1 MNKTDFNQPHAFASL
16 WRRILL
22 LGLVLIPATI
32 ASQFM
37 REVLPYG
44 GRTGLELAIIIVFGV
59 LFGWISIG
67 LWTSGIGFLSLLL
80 HRDRYNLVRATGAMR
95 AIDPDARTAIL
106 LPVFAEDMARV
117 GAGLRATFESLAET
131 GQQEH
136 FDFFMLSD
144 TQDPNRWVDE
154 EVAWATLC
162 RDLNAHGRIF
172 YRRRH
177 VNLKRKSGNV
187 ADFVRR
193 WGAYYRYMVVFD
205 ADSVMSGEALVKLVN
220 MMQANDRVGLIQTLP
235 QPMGQHTLFA
245 RMLQFTGHAY
255 GPIFAAGLHFWQ
267 LGDSPFWGHNA
278 IIRVEAF
285 RQHCALPR
293 LPGRP
298 PLGGDILSHD
308 FVESALLRRGGWTI
322 WLAVGLAGSYE
333 ELPPTLLD
341 AMKRDRRWCQ
351 GNLQHVRLLFA
362 EGLFP
367 AHRALFINGI
377 MSYVSALLW
386 LVFLLLSSGQAV
398 WQALQPPDYFPA
410 GPALF
415 PQWPVWQPQWA
426 VLLMIATGVI
436 LFAPKILAVLLIVIQ
451 RRASQFGGIS
461 RLLASAFTE
470 TLMSALLAPVQ
481 AVFHSKFVVFTLLGQ
496 QVSWGAQARGD
507 ASTGWG
513 EALRYHG
520 FATVVAGA
528 WGLGVF
534 WLSPEFFWWLTPV
547 VGALLLA
554 IPASVLSSRSG
565 VGLRAHGL
573 GLFLTPPETVPEPV
587 LQSFAHQLRR
597 AHTAQ
602 APTWGGFVAA
612 VVDPRVNALHVALQ
626 GLGRGQKISPQIG
639 VRRQAL
645 GVKLLRD
652 GPGSLGTEEQKLLL
666 RQPRLLLELHR
677 QWWDQGAVPAARDSR
692 DVRATPRPEPQAR
705 HDNRT
710 GQGAR
715 RAPDALPDAPA
726 R

>member
-1 MNKTDFNQPHAFASL
+1 MSGADFDRPHAFAAT
-16 WRRILL
+16 WRRMLL
-22 LGLVLIPATI
+22 LSLVLIPATI

-67 LWTSGIGFLSLLL
+67 LWTSVLGFVSLLL
-80 HRDRYNLVRATGAMR
+80 RRDRYNLVRASGPMR
-95 AIDPDARTAIL
+95 PIDPAARTAVL
-106 LPVFAEDMARV
+106 LPVFAEDMGRV
-117 GAGLRATFESLAET
+117 GAGLRATYQSLAAT
-131 GQQEH
+131 GELDR
-136 FDFFMLSD
+136 FDFFILSD
-144 TQDPNRWVDE
+144 TQDPDRWVDE

-162 RDLNAHGRIF
+162 RELGATGRLF

-193 WGAYYRYMVVFD
+193 WGAHYRYMVVFD

-220 MMQANDRVGLIQTLP
+220 MMESSPRVGLIQTLP

-267 LGDSPFWGHNA
+267 LGDGPFWGHNA

-285 RQHCALPR
+285 RQNCGLPR

-308 FVESALLRRGGWTI
+308 FVESALLRGGGWTI
-322 WLAVGLAGSYE
+322 WLAHDLPGSYE

-351 GNLQHVRLLFA
+351 GNLQHLRLLFA

-398 WQALQPPDYFPA
+398 LQALKPPDYFPA

-426 VLLMIATGVI
+426 LLLIVATSVI
-436 LFAPKILAVLLIVIQ
+436 LFAPKLLAVLLIVVQ
-451 RRASQFGGIS
+451 RRAGQFGGVL
-461 RLLASAFTE
+461 RLLASAVTE

-496 QVSWGAQARGD
+496 QVGWGVQSRGD
-507 ASTGWG
+507 ASTGWA
-513 EALRYHG
+513 EAFRYHG
-520 FATVVAGA
+520 IATAVAAA

-534 WLSPEFFWWLTPV
+534 WLNPAFFWWLTPV
-547 VGALLLA
+547 VAALLLA
-554 IPASVLSSRSG
+554 IPVSVLSSRSS
-565 VGLRAHGL
+565 VGRGARDQ
-573 GLFLTPPETVPEPV
+573 GLFLTPPETQPTPV
-587 LQSFAHQLRR
+587 LQDFERHLSAAER
-597 AHTAQ
+597 APVPHSR
-602 APTWGGFVAA
+602 GFVAA
-612 VVDPRVNALHVALQ
+612 VEDPAINALHVAIQ
-626 GLGRGQKISPQIG
+626 GLARGHRLSPVIAA
-639 VRRQAL
+639 RRHELAAK
-645 GVKLLRD
+645 VLRD
-652 GPGSLGTEEQKLLL
+652 GPAALAPREQKLLL

-677 QWWDQGAVPAARDSR
+677 RWWA
-692 DVRATPRPEPQAR
+692 
-705 HDNRT
+705 
-710 GQGAR
+710 QGAR
-715 RAPDALPDAPA
+715 PA
-726 R
+726 GGG

>member
-1 MNKTDFNQPHAFASL
+1 MTRMADFDQPHALAAT
-16 WRRILL
+16 WRRLL
-22 LGLVLIPATI
+22 LLALVLIPATI

-67 LWTSGIGFLSLLL
+67 LWTSAIGFLVLLIG
-80 HRDRYNLVRATGAMR
+80 RDRYNLVRATGDMQP
-95 AIDPDARTAIL
+95 IDPTARTAIL
-106 LPVFAEDMARV
+106 LPVFAEDMGRV
-117 GAGLRATFESLAET
+117 GAGLRATFESLAAT
-131 GQQEH
+131 GQLDR
-136 FDFFMLSD
+136 FDFFLLSD
-144 TQDPNRWVDE
+144 TQDPGRWVDE

-162 RDLNAHGRIF
+162 RDMGAQGRLF

-193 WGAYYRYMVVFD
+193 WGAHYRYMVVFD

-220 MMQANDRVGLIQTLP
+220 MMEGSPRVGLIQTVP

-255 GPIFAAGLHFWQ
+255 GPIFAAGLHFLQ
-267 LGDSPFWGHNA
+267 LGDGPFWGHNA

-285 RQHCALPR
+285 RQNCGLPR

-308 FVESALLRRGGWTI
+308 FVESALLRGGGWTI
-322 WLAVGLAGSYE
+322 WLAHDLPGSYE

-351 GNLQHVRLLFA
+351 GNLQHLRLLFA

-398 WQALQPPDYFPA
+398 WQALQPPDYFPT

-415 PQWPVWQPQWA
+415 PQWPVWQPRWA
-426 VLLMIATGVI
+426 LLLIVATAVI
-436 LFAPKILAVLLIVIQ
+436 LFAPKLLAVLLIVVQ
-451 RRASQFGGIS
+451 RRARLFGGVL
-461 RLLASAFTE
+461 RLLASAVAE

-481 AVFHSKFVVFTLLGQ
+481 AVFHAKFVLFTLLGQ
-496 QVSWGAQARGD
+496 QVGWGAQSRGD

-520 FATVVAGA
+520 TATLFAAV
-528 WGLGVF
+528 WGLTVF
-534 WLSPEFFWWLTPV
+534 WLNPGFFWWLLPV
-547 VGALLLA
+547 IVALLLA
-554 IPASVLSSRSG
+554 IPLSVWSSRSS
-565 VGLRAHGL
+565 VGRRARAA
-573 GLFLTPPETVPEPV
+573 GLFLTPPETAPEPV
-587 LQSFAHQLRR
+587 LQAFERHLA
-597 AHTAQ
+597 AAEQ
-602 APTWGGFVAA
+602 APPPRLRGFAA
-612 VVDPRVNALHVALQ
+612 ALEEPVVNALHVAMQ
-626 GLGRGQKISPQIG
+626 GLARG
-639 VRRQAL
+639 VRVSQAIRAHRQAL
-645 GVKLLRD
+645 ADKVLQN
-652 GPGSLGTEEQKLLL
+652 GPAALGGREQKLLL

-677 QWWDQGAVPAARDSR
+677 QWWA
-692 DVRATPRPEPQAR
+692 
-705 HDNRT
+705 
-710 GQGAR
+710 QGAR
-715 RAPDALPDAPA
+715 PA
-726 R
+726 ERRHG